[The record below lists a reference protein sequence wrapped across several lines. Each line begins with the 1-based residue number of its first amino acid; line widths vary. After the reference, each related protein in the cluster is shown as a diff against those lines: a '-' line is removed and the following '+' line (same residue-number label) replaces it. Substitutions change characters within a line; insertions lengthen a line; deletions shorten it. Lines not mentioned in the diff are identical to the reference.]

1 MSLLPRPGGKVP
13 PSGSKKSSGGS
24 PSNGWV
30 DGGNV
35 ADSRR
40 IPPYDATKDKHG
52 GLAPKISYN
61 SSSLPELEVLKA
73 IILREDYLTRLLDMS
88 KRESQYTL
96 VGSMANTL
104 DLIRLTTVEVV
115 EAIAAWRKLQPKHM
129 PFKWNGVNYL
139 LKVPSDLD
147 FMQECDVMVRWLGF
161 SLDRNPFVM
170 PDNLDTRGQVFEP
183 RRPGTPTTSSIDDP
197 FLSVGGLP
205 VAAAPVHPMSPTTA
219 AGRTAK
225 TAYETRVLNDE
236 DLVPRPK
243 PAGFQA
249 SRPPTTKAKT
259 TVVLPSQIGD
269 LDVLRIREAEK
280 SLLEEEALFGRFKRD
295 LYGRLVPE
303 AVALQQ
309 AKTASIQQT
318 HVTAGVV
325 SSATPGEGG
334 ATSSTATTALRL
346 TVIIQ
351 YPYSRIRMPMM
362 RSRGAKME
370 EELEKTI
377 VANKNLENH
386 IAGLRDAI
394 AKQQQSVTIVAEP
407 SDSPMLPS
415 GTMDSPTIAMLRR
428 DLDTQVVEFERKK
441 REIYRKQEAME
452 AFKAAQKSAV
462 ENARVAELLRKKQMD
477 EAQVIAEKVKLV
489 QIYKA
494 THIQKIVRG
503 ILARREYKVIRIK
516 YTIASTYIEALARGF
531 LARRRVFKAAVVIQK
546 TYRGRLGRQRMSNFR
561 ALHNAKLRLIYLT
574 EHLCTDELVEM
585 GRLLCAYAK
594 HPESKYTV
602 KPSHVVLGLIR
613 ILKSTWGSCLS
624 PKDKRKHD
632 QPIHEVRWM
641 EGGQFLRRAAA
652 LLRALHTLATSAG
665 RMLLPL
671 SSETLALIQA
681 YRNDSHF
688 TLPHFATQGALAKTS
703 STLFQWIQALA
714 TISDVQH
721 VFLSPTPVLELNLE
735 DYADED
741 RAESIAVWHFSL
753 LFDCYA
759 KHLLVQ
765 TIMAT
770 FPGLFLRINTPNA
783 MHIQT
788 IQQTFDAGY
797 RRLSRRLLATP
808 ELFADKLQAVNMTC
822 LPVDNIMVLKEYV
835 RALTCQSSSICL
847 IHVFTH

>member
-147 FMQECDVMVRWLGF
+147 FMQE
-161 SLDRNPFVM
+161 
-170 PDNLDTRGQVFEP
+170 VFEP

-205 VAAAPVHPMSPTTA
+205 VAAAATPVHPMSPTTA

-325 SSATPGEGG
+325 SSATPGEGE
-334 ATSSTATTALRL
+334 ATSSTATTSSPRL
-346 TVIIQ
+346 TVTIQ
-351 YPYSRIRMPMM
+351 FPHSRIRMPMM

-415 GTMDSPTIAMLRR
+415 GTVDSPTIAMLRR

-477 EAQVIAEKVKLV
+477 EAQVVAEKVKLV

-652 LLRALHTLATSAG
+652 LVRALHTLATSAG

>member
-295 LYGRLVPE
+295 LYGRLVP
-303 AVALQQ
+303 
-309 AKTASIQQT
+309 
-318 HVTAGVV
+318 G
-325 SSATPGEGG
+325 
-334 ATSSTATTALRL
+334 
-346 TVIIQ
+346 
-351 YPYSRIRMPMM
+351 RIRMPMM

-531 LARRRVFKAAVVIQK
+531 LARRRVFKLFHRRKAAIQIQCLARGVLARNATRLERHAQKQRKAAVVIQK

>member
-1 MSLLPRPGGKVP
+1 MS
-13 PSGSKKSSGGS
+13 
-24 PSNGWV
+24 
-30 DGGNV
+30 
-35 ADSRR
+35 
-40 IPPYDATKDKHG
+40 
-52 GLAPKISYN
+52 
-61 SSSLPELEVLKA
+61 
-73 IILREDYLTRLLDMS
+73 
-88 KRESQYTL
+88 
-96 VGSMANTL
+96 
-104 DLIRLTTVEVV
+104 
-115 EAIAAWRKLQPKHM
+115 
-129 PFKWNGVNYL
+129 
-139 LKVPSDLD
+139 
-147 FMQECDVMVRWLGF
+147 
-161 SLDRNPFVM
+161 
-170 PDNLDTRGQVFEP
+170 
-183 RRPGTPTTSSIDDP
+183 
-197 FLSVGGLP
+197 
-205 VAAAPVHPMSPTTA
+205 
-219 AGRTAK
+219 
-225 TAYETRVLNDE
+225 
-236 DLVPRPK
+236 
-243 PAGFQA
+243 
-249 SRPPTTKAKT
+249 
-259 TVVLPSQIGD
+259 
-269 LDVLRIREAEK
+269 
-280 SLLEEEALFGRFKRD
+280 RD
-295 LYGRLVPE
+295 
-303 AVALQQ
+303 
-309 AKTASIQQT
+309 
-318 HVTAGVV
+318 
-325 SSATPGEGG
+325 
-334 ATSSTATTALRL
+334 
-346 TVIIQ
+346 
-351 YPYSRIRMPMM
+351 
-362 RSRGAKME
+362 
-370 EELEKTI
+370 
-377 VANKNLENH
+377 H

-415 GTMDSPTIAMLRR
+415 GAMDSPTIAMLRR

-462 ENARVAELLRKKQMD
+462 ENGRVAELLRKKQMD
-477 EAQVIAEKVKLV
+477 EAQVVAEKVKLV

-546 TYRGRLGRQRMSNFR
+546 TYRGRLGRQRMRNFR

-574 EHLCTDELVEM
+574 EHLCTDELVEL

-641 EGGQFLRRAAA
+641 EGGQFLRRAGA

-797 RRLSRRLLATP
+797 SVLYDADIGISLGQQRKFLGQFSIIAKALRPSPLSILIQGDLSNRAGLGDTRELGVTEADLIAMADKDAKIHAQVESLRLSRRLLATP